1 MEVHSGDLLGA
12 LDEARAFRRAIRVRV
27 VVFAFGLASIAALM
41 KFSAQRVQ
49 EPASHASSP
58 VLTDGAPPRQER
70 ASSRSGFPFN
80 SQEGLDSPTHND
92 AGADARQTDLARGGG
107 RSRLDRWL
115 REIAA
120 EAGLGLVVAPGLDS
134 EVFGSFRDGTSWR
147 EKLESLSRVHD
158 FEFRVGEQVIEVMP
172 DRERTGAS
180 NPGGWA
186 PIDRPLPGATP
197 RDSAAL
203 EESAASTAPERST
216 PRPVTRVL
224 PVENAR
230 AAEMAG
236 VLRDGL
242 RRTGLSIAADPAS
255 NSLVASGAVEHVA
268 TAERIAARLDVVRR
282 RFLLEAMIL
291 EIASSARTEL
301 GVQWRVENA
310 NLGAF
315 VDFPAASGK
324 QGEGDEAGIVVAS
337 SGSHNLRAR
346 ISALEAGGHIRVVS
360 RPTIVVVEGKP
371 ASIES
376 VRILRVRFP
385 DRAAL
390 VTDSEDVAVGDRAVE
405 AIPVGV
411 RLRVEPA
418 LQGRRDVILRI
429 RAESSTL
436 GPPLPPDDIP
446 EELSRVVDAEIVV
459 ADGETAV
466 LGGLLQVSSGRA
478 GAGVPWLGRMP
489 LVGLLFGRRRVERE
503 ERELLVLVTPHLLPA
518 GAGGPGSR

>member
-1 MEVHSGDLLGA
+1 MRLL
-12 LDEARAFRRAIRVRV
+12 
-27 VVFAFGLASIAALM
+27 VFAFGLASIAALM
-41 KFSAQRVQ
+41 KFSAQRGQ
-49 EPASHASSP
+49 EPASHASSL
-58 VLTDGAPPRQER
+58 VLTDGASPRQER

-80 SQEGLDSPTHND
+80 SQERPDSSAHND

-115 REIAA
+115 REIAS
-120 EAGLGLVVAPGLDS
+120 EAGLGLVVAPGLDA

-180 NPGGWA
+180 NPRASNPGGWT
-186 PIDRPLPGATP
+186 PIDRTLPGATP
-197 RDSAAL
+197 GD
-203 EESAASTAPERST
+203 STAPEDSAARTAPEAST

-236 VLRDGL
+236 VLREGW
-242 RRTGLSIAADPAS
+242 RRTGISIAADPAS

-324 QGEGDEAGIVVAS
+324 EGEGDEAGIVVAS

-503 ERELLVLVTPHLLPA
+503 ERELLVLVTPHLLPT

>member
-1 MEVHSGDLLGA
+1 MLVICVSALAAVVNYAAHEVLEPAQRESSPARSDAASAPQSRVNSRGGLARDSQETPESFRRSSAGGAAWQTDPALGA
-12 LDEARAFRRAIRVRV
+12 
-27 VVFAFGLASIAALM
+27 GAA
-41 KFSAQRVQ
+41 
-49 EPASHASSP
+49 
-58 VLTDGAPPRQER
+58 
-70 ASSRSGFPFN
+70 
-80 SQEGLDSPTHND
+80 
-92 AGADARQTDLARGGG
+92 
-107 RSRLDRWL
+107 RLDLWL
-115 REIAA
+115 RDIAS
-120 EAGLGLVVAPGLDS
+120 EAGLGLVVAPGVDS
-134 EVFGSFRDGTSWR
+134 QVFGSFRDDTGWR
-147 EKLESLSRVHD
+147 DKLESLSRVHD
-158 FEFRVGEQVIEVMP
+158 FEFRIGEQVIEIMP
-172 DRERTGAS
+172 NRERTDAAERA
-180 NPGGWA
+180 GWTA
-186 PIDRPLPGATP
+186 ISRPLPGAKP
-197 RDSAAL
+197 AQF
-203 EESAASTAPERST
+203 APADTT
-216 PRPVTRVL
+216 PRPATEAPAPRAVTRVL
-224 PVENAR
+224 SVKNAR
-230 AAEMAG
+230 AAEMAR
-236 VLRDGL
+236 VLSDGL
-242 RRTGLSIAADPAS
+242 RRTGISIAADPSS
-255 NSLVASGAVEHVA
+255 NSLVASGEIEHVA

-291 EIASSARTEL
+291 EIASSVRTEL

-315 VDFPAASGK
+315 VDFPPASTNE
-324 QGEGDEAGIVVAS
+324 GEGDQAGIVVAS

-346 ISALEAGGHIRVVS
+346 ISALEAGGRIRVVS

-390 VTDSEDVAVGDRAVE
+390 VSDSEDVAVGDRAVE

-459 ADGETAV
+459 EDGQTAV

-503 ERELLVLVTPHLLPA
+503 ERELLVLVTPHLLPPAA
-518 GAGGPGSR
+518 GAAGSR